1 MCAAM
6 PALLLAHPLFTEND
20 TGAGE
25 AVCGAVSGLEWSASG
40 AVNAEGGR
48 LLELGGW
55 RLAWPAPGSH
65 EWARCAVTT
74 GGRATIASKQGI
86 AFPLAPPRPAT
97 GRRQPPAP
105 A

>member
-40 AVNAEGGR
+40 AVNTEVLVCCGGVP
-48 LLELGGW
+48 
-55 RLAWPAPGSH
+55 PASQPASQPS
-65 EWARCAVTT
+65 RF
-74 GGRATIASKQGI
+74 RATEQAE
-86 AFPLAPPRPAT
+86 
-97 GRRQPPAP
+97 
-105 A
+105 